1 MSLREDIST
10 QINASLKSGDKPR
23 LSTLRLLLSAVKY
36 KEIEVKKE
44 LTDAQVQQIATT
56 LSKQRRES
64 IELFRKGDRV
74 DLAEKEE
81 AELEILL
88 EFIPPQLSEEELSII
103 VKETAAETGA
113 STMKEMGKLMGAVM
127 GKVKGKADGNLVQKL
142 VKGVLGG

>member
-44 LTDAQVQQIATT
+44 LTDSEVQQIATT

-113 STMKEMGKLMGAVM
+113 STIKEMGKLMGAVM